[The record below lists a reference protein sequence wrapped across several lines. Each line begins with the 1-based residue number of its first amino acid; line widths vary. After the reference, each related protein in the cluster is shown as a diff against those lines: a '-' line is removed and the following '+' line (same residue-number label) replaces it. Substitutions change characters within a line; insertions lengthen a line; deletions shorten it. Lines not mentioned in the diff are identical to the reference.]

1 MLKVVKL
8 PFEEDGSWW
17 TICSVTG
24 SLIRHS
30 QKPTHE
36 FDRIPEIVKKA
47 LLVCSEP
54 YLCKWTHV
62 RSEEIYESG
71 SSKLNAL
78 VKMHDKLIRISNRRF
93 LMLRLYAS
101 YKRLMFETTYQAIGL
116 ISQIPE
122 QFHNRDQR
130 CLQRSLLAAKT
141 SKSFQ
146 KNGVLFIGAMTSNS
160 DMHAWIIENDSQPDH
175 EDRGWINYRPL
186 LALVQNDSAH
196 LQ

>member
-1 MLKVVKL
+1 MLKAIRL

-17 TICSVTG
+17 TICSLTG
-24 SLIRHS
+24 SLIRHT
-30 QKPTHE
+30 QKPAHE
-36 FDRIPEIVKKA
+36 FDRIPENVKNA
-47 LLVCSEP
+47 LLVCSDP

-62 RSEEIYESG
+62 ISEKTYESD
-71 SSKLNAL
+71 SSKFDAL
-78 VKMHDKLIRISNRRF
+78 VKMHDRLLRISNRRF
-93 LMLRLYAS
+93 LMLKLYAS
-101 YKRLMFETTYQAIGL
+101 YKQPLFETTYQAMGF

-122 QFHNRDQR
+122 QLHNREER

-146 KNGVLFIGAMTSNS
+146 EHGVLFIGAMTTNS

-186 LALVQNDSAH
+186 LALVQNDS
-196 LQ
+196 